1 MAKQTDASSMNR
13 RQQFAETYR
22 ITKRTYPRI
31 GLVLLGTFLLAG
43 AIGFTLFKIL
53 PGSGAIEWVLSVVG
67 GIMFGTLG
75 ALIPPSIAFVIYG
88 WFTEGFGTPDLVD
101 AKVLIEELA

>member
-22 ITKRTYPRI
+22 ITKRTDPRI
-31 GLVLLGTFLLAG
+31 GLWLLLTFLVTGVL
-43 AIGFTLFKIL
+43 GFLIFKIL

-75 ALIPPSIAFVIYG
+75 ALILFSRRAQASAYSQM
-88 WFTEGFGTPDLVD
+88 EGQPGAAAASLNML
-101 AKVLIEELA
+101 KRG